1 MHELTILNSGSV
13 NAPVNAGNE
22 AYIAGSASGNIDS
35 TDILIYRYRL
45 IGTVT
50 LTGASS
56 IAYSG
61 VGSPA
66 KNEEYEFNYEASVT
80 PAGNT
85 FSIFGVAVPDE
96 LLSSK
101 FTAKC
106 VYDGSAWKVKL
117 LPSFD
122 GVGIVDSDRLAAS
135 SVTTA
140 KIEDNAVTLAKMA
153 GLAKGKIIYGDASG
167 NPADI
172 ELGSADGRMLL
183 GDTSAGVAAVDMSG
197 DATIS
202 KTGALTIAAGVIEG
216 DAAASAGDRN
226 IAAATIEPSNLT
238 AGARKDSFS
247 IRLDFDDASK
257 LGGQIFLP
265 VCYNCTVN
273 AVKATLVGAA
283 GSDLTVIIKDAGG
296 TVMTGSQIDVPSA
309 TVVGNVITST
319 VTGNNTMTG
328 GTNMILE
335 PSAAGTLA
343 GHLHLTFCVTRD
355 N

>member
-1 MHELTILNSGSV
+1 MHELTILSSGSV
-13 NAPVNAGNE
+13 SAPVDAGTL
-22 AYIAGSASGNIDS
+22 AYTAGSLSGTLDS
-35 TDILIYRYRL
+35 TDIKIYKYRL

-50 LTGASS
+50 LSGASS
-56 IAYSG
+56 ISYFGTAS
-61 VGSPA
+61 
-66 KNEEYEFNYEASVT
+66 KNEAYFFHYEASVT
-80 PAGNT
+80 PSGNT
-85 FSIFGVAVPDE
+85 FSIFGQAVPSDM
-96 LLSSK
+96 LASK
-101 FTAKC
+101 FVAEC

-122 GVGIVDSDRLAAS
+122 GVGIIGEDRLAAS

-140 KIEDNAVTLAKMA
+140 KIADDAITLAKVDA
-153 GLAKGKIIYGDASG
+153 PGTGKIIYGDGSG
-167 NPADI
+167 DPKYLTIQDAEFI
-172 ELGSADGRMLL
+172 I
-183 GDTSAGVAAVDMSG
+183 GDTVLGATAQTISG
-197 DATIS
+197 DASVT
-202 KTGALTIAAGVIEG
+202 KAGALTIGAGVIEG
-216 DAAASAGDRN
+216 DAAVSPSDRN

-265 VCYNCTVN
+265 VCYNCTVD

-283 GSDLTVIIKDAGG
+283 GSDLTVIIKNAGG

-335 PSAAGTLA
+335 PSAAGTLT

>member
-1 MHELTILNSGSV
+1 MSKTKLSIHVTVSSSGTYNVDVSPNTFPSATPPVPRLSYVFSGSATAPYTIAPTGSPDKDTFVEIVWNANLTI
-13 NAPVNAGNE
+13 
-22 AYIAGSASGNIDS
+22 
-35 TDILIYRYRL
+35 
-45 IGTVT
+45 
-50 LTGASS
+50 GAS
-56 IAYSG
+56 ALQ
-61 VGSPA
+61 
-66 KNEEYEFNYEASVT
+66 
-80 PAGNT
+80 
-85 FSIFGVAVPDE
+85 IFGANIPNE
-96 LLSSK
+96 LIASK
-101 FTAKC
+101 FVAEC
-106 VYDGSAWKVKL
+106 LYDGAAWIVTVR
-117 LPSFD
+117 PSFD
-122 GVGIVDSDRLAAS
+122 EVGIVDSDRLAAS

-140 KIEDNAVTLAKMA
+140 KIEDNAVTLSKMA

-183 GDTSAGVAAVDMSG
+183 GDTAAGVAAVDMSG

-202 KTGALTIAAGVIEG
+202 KAGALTIAAGVIEG

-265 VCYNCTVN
+265 VCYNCTVD
-273 AVKATLVGAA
+273 AVKGTLVGAA

-335 PSAAGTLA
+335 PSAAGTL
-343 GHLHLTFCVTRD
+343 GGFLHLNFCVTR
-355 N
+355 NN

>member
-1 MHELTILNSGSV
+1 MSILRSYAALTSGTISI
-13 NAPVNAGNE
+13 PVDQTS
-22 AYIAGSASGNIDS
+22 AGSYPVVADNII
-35 TDILIYRYRL
+35 T
-45 IGTVT
+45 GAVT
-50 LTGASS
+50 LVGPLAISP
-56 IAYSG
+56 SG
-61 VGSPA
+61 TPTNGQNV
-66 KNEEYEFNYEASVT
+66 NVIWNASVT
-80 PAGNT
+80 LAGTNIT
-85 FSIFGVAVPDE
+85 IFGETVPDE
-96 LLSSK
+96 LA
-101 FTAKC
+101 AKNFVAEC
-106 VYDGSAWKVKL
+106 VYDGAAWVVNI
-117 LPSFD
+117 LPDFA

-183 GDTSAGVAAVDMSG
+183 GDTTNGVAAVDMSG
-197 DATIS
+197 DATLTKAGS
-202 KTGALTIAAGVIEG
+202 LTIAAGVIEG
-216 DAAASAGDRN
+216 DAATIAGDRN

-265 VCYNCTVN
+265 VCYNCTIDS
-273 AVKATLVGAA
+273 VKATLVGAA
-283 GSDLTVIIKDAGG
+283 GSDLTTIIKDAGG

-309 TVVGNVITST
+309 TVVGNVISST
-319 VTGNNTMTG
+319 VTGNNTMTA
-328 GTNMILE
+328 GTNIILE

-343 GHLHLTFCVTRD
+343 GNVHFTFCVTRD

>member
-1 MHELTILNSGSV
+1 MSILRSYAALTSGTISI
-13 NAPVNAGNE
+13 PVDQAS
-22 AYIAGSASGNIDS
+22 AGSYPVVADNII
-35 TDILIYRYRL
+35 T
-45 IGTVT
+45 GTVT
-50 LTGASS
+50 LTG
-56 IAYSG
+56 G
-61 VGSPA
+61 LVVSPIGTPMTGQRVIVTW
-66 KNEEYEFNYEASVT
+66 NASVT
-80 PAGNT
+80 PSGNT
-85 FSIFGVAVPDE
+85 ITIFYETVPTELAARNFVAECLWDGTAWVVNILPD
-96 LLSSK
+96 
-101 FTAKC
+101 FA
-106 VYDGSAWKVKL
+106 
-117 LPSFD
+117 
-122 GVGIVDSDRLAAS
+122 GVGIIGADRLAAS

-140 KIEDNAVTLAKMA
+140 KIADDAITLAKVDA
-153 GLAKGKIIYGDASG
+153 PGKGKIIYGDG
-167 NPADI
+167 
-172 ELGSADGRMLL
+172 L
-183 GDTSAGVAAVDMSG
+183 GDPKYLTIQDAEFIIGDTTLGATSQTISG
-197 DATIS
+197 DATVT

-265 VCYNCTVN
+265 VCYNCTVD

-283 GSDLTVIIKDAGG
+283 GSDLTVIIKNAGG

-343 GHLHLTFCVTRD
+343 GHVHFTFCVTRD

>member
-1 MHELTILNSGSV
+1 MSKTKLSIHVTVSSSGTYNV
-13 NAPVNAGNE
+13 NV
-22 AYIAGSASGNIDS
+22 
-35 TDILIYRYRL
+35 
-45 IGTVT
+45 
-50 LTGASS
+50 
-56 IAYSG
+56 
-61 VGSPA
+61 SP
-66 KNEEYEFNYEASVT
+66 NTFPSVT
-80 PAGNT
+80 PPIPRLSYVFSGSATAPYTIAPTGSPDKDT
-85 FSIFGVAVPDE
+85 FVEIVWNANLTVGVSPLQIFGANIPNE
-96 LLSSK
+96 LIASK
-101 FTAKC
+101 FIAEC
-106 VYDGSAWKVKL
+106 LYDGAAWIVTVR
-117 LPSFD
+117 PSFD
-122 GVGIVDSDRLAAS
+122 EVGIIGEDRIAAS

-140 KIEDNAVTLAKMA
+140 KIADDAITLAKVDA
-153 GLAKGKIIYGDASG
+153 PGTGKIIYGDGAG
-167 NPADI
+167 DPKYLTIQDAEFI
-172 ELGSADGRMLL
+172 I
-183 GDTSAGVAAVDMSG
+183 GDTVLGATAQTISG
-197 DATIS
+197 DASVT
-202 KTGALTIAAGVIEG
+202 KAGALTIGAGVIEG
-216 DAAASAGDRN
+216 DAAVSPSDRN

-265 VCYNCTVN
+265 VCYNCTVD

-283 GSDLTVIIKDAGG
+283 GSNLTVIIKNAGG

-335 PSAAGTLA
+335 PSAAGTLT

>member
-1 MHELTILNSGSV
+1 MSGLQNITTLVALATGTLNINVARNPASLALFTSTDVRINGTVLLTGNLNISPSGTPIKNTAIKV
-13 NAPVNAGNE
+13 LWE
-22 AYIAGSASGNIDS
+22 ALVTITPASGNQVI
-35 TDILIYRYRL
+35 
-45 IGTVT
+45 
-50 LTGASS
+50 
-56 IAYSG
+56 
-61 VGSPA
+61 
-66 KNEEYEFNYEASVT
+66 
-80 PAGNT
+80 
-85 FSIFGVAVPDE
+85 IFGEIVPDE
-96 LLSSK
+96 LVGK
-101 FTAKC
+101 NFIAEC
-106 VYDGSAWKVKL
+106 VYDGTAWVVNI
-117 LPSFD
+117 LPDFA
-122 GVGIVDSDRLAAS
+122 GVGIVGADRLAAD

-140 KIEDNAVTLAKMA
+140 KIADNAVTLAKMA
-153 GLAKGKIIYGDASG
+153 GLAKGNIIYGDASG
-167 NPADI
+167 DPASVN
-172 ELGSADGRMLL
+172 LGAVDANLVV
-183 GDTSAGVAAVDMSG
+183 GDTANGVAVVAMSG
-197 DATIS
+197 DATIA

-265 VCYNCTVN
+265 VCYNCTVD

-283 GSDLTVIIKDAGG
+283 GSDLTTIIKDAGG

-343 GHLHLTFCVTRD
+343 GNLNLTFCVTR
-355 N
+355 NN